1 VKRKDRPPEYWQER
15 RRAKN
20 RRRSE
25 RWKESR
31 REQATAAARAREAA
45 LEGLNEAERQAA
57 LAELKAEKKRRE
69 ERQEAAVQAALGGA
83 GQRICVE
90 CAFEGLGAHSASSAR
105 EVSSLYKQLEHV
117 VAANRRART
126 PANAS
131 ITCWRGAIAEVAQER
146 AAGGWKAVHLRAESA
161 LEAYPREDLVW
172 LTPDSETP
180 LLELDPGKVYCIGGI
195 VDRTVAKGH
204 SLRWAQERGL
214 ATARLPFREVLGDGG
229 PRKLV
234 LNVNAVARILLH
246 VLGAPGDWQG
256 AFEAEV
262 PERYKLGQKSKA
274 ERRGT
279 RDSASGG
286 GGGPAGPPRGGAGGA
301 PAAVAGPDDGE
312 RRDEAPRTS
321 SLDQ

>member
-1 VKRKDRPPEYWQER
+1 MKRKDRPPEYWQER

-57 LAELKAEKKRRE
+57 LAELKAEKKRRG
-69 ERQEAAVQAALGGA
+69 ERQETAVQEALGGA

-117 VAANRRART
+117 VAANRRAPT

-131 ITCWRGAIAEVAQER
+131 ITCWRGAIADLAQQR

-180 LLELDPGKVYCIGGI
+180 LLDLDPGKVYCIGGI

-204 SLRWAQERGL
+204 SLRWAQEHGL

-229 PRKLV
+229 PKKIV

-246 VLGAPGDWQG
+246 VLDVPGDWQG

-274 ERRGT
+274 ERRGK
-279 RDSASGG
+279 RDDASSGG
-286 GGGPAGPPRGGAGGA
+286 EPTSSPCGQGGKASAAAGPE
-301 PAAVAGPDDGE
+301 DGE
-312 RRDEAPRTS
+312 GRV
-321 SLDQ
+321 